1 MRRLFQSLCVL
12 VLSSLA
18 SLAVAVAEA
27 ETDVNALIDSVA
39 ETYGGS
45 KLMGITNYRLTER
58 YIAPQK
64 GQSWSPEL
72 MNVGYTNQEFVHD
85 ITTGN
90 VYYENW
96 FGGRGGRFPTL
107 TIVNGEKA
115 HSVNLQ
121 TDKYGDAASADPYVI
136 AGGAMRTTDTLLVLE
151 LIKQRGKAEHLGLV
165 SYMDRPHEMVKIPF
179 PQSPDL
185 TLYIDSETH
194 LVNRMTRENPQL
206 GLLDYVFEDHEF
218 RNGISRATNVSFFV
232 AGEPNLIGVDHR
244 IRFNTDIPQGLF
256 EMPAG
261 LEPEGARINATEMVV
276 NRLSKTVYH
285 IGQNGGFSIFVDT
298 PEGVVGCGGY
308 AGLTQ
313 RFERFQ
319 KESGSH
325 RPLRYQVVSH
335 HHADHLGGMGEAL
348 DLGATLVTVPQ
359 NIETIKQASGR
370 DPESGRFL
378 TMGQRMTLGSGD
390 QRVELY
396 NVSTVHANSYLLV
409 YVPAS
414 RTLFMADHFNT
425 PYETGTPVAGL
436 NTVSMNE
443 ALEPLDINYKKLVTA
458 HGARVFSEG
467 DFSASVKAY
476 RDFDCPQDRP
486 LCSR

>member
-1 MRRLFQSLCVL
+1 
-12 VLSSLA
+12 
-18 SLAVAVAEA
+18 
-27 ETDVNALIDSVA
+27 
-39 ETYGGS
+39 
-45 KLMGITNYRLTER
+45 
-58 YIAPQK
+58 
-64 GQSWSPEL
+64 
-72 MNVGYTNQEFVHD
+72 MNVGYINQEFVHD
-85 ITTGN
+85 MTAGN
-90 VYYENW
+90 VYFENW

-107 TIVNGEKA
+107 VIVNGEEA

-121 TDKYGDAASADPYVI
+121 TNKVGDAASADPYVI
-136 AGGAMRTTDTLLVLE
+136 AGGTMRTTDTLLVLE
-151 LIKQRGKAEHLGLV
+151 LIKQRNKAEYVGSV
-165 SYMDRPHEMVKIPF
+165 SFMNRPHEMVKIPF

-185 TLYIDSETH
+185 TLYIDNETH
-194 LVNRMTRENPQL
+194 MVNRMTRENPQL
-206 GLLDYVFEDHEF
+206 GLLDYVFEDHES
-218 RNGISRATNVSFFV
+218 RNGISRATSTSFFV
-232 AGEPNLIGVDHR
+232 AGEPNLIGAER
-244 IRFNTDIPQGLF
+244 NIRFNTTIAADQF
-256 EMPAG
+256 EMPGG
-261 LEPEGARINATEMVV
+261 LEQEGARIDATEMVV
-276 NRLSKTVYH
+276 NRLSKDVYH
-285 IGQNGGFSIFVDT
+285 IGQNAGFSIFVDT

-335 HHADHLGGMGEAL
+335 HHTDHLGGMGEAL

-359 NIETIKQASGR
+359 NIEPIKQASGR

-396 NVSTVHANSYLLV
+396 NVSTIHANSYLLV
-409 YVPAS
+409 SVPAT
-414 RTLFMADHFNT
+414 RTLFIADHFNT
-425 PYETGTPVAGL
+425 PYEKGAPVANL
-436 NTVSMNE
+436 STVSLNE
-443 ALEPLDINYKKLVTA
+443 AMGPLDINYKKIVTA
-458 HGARVFSEG
+458 HGARVYSAS